1 MKVLEI
7 YCRVS
12 TDAQVE
18 KGHSLGA
25 QKKLGIAKAESLGMN
40 YKIHEEKGKS
50 AAHDDIE
57 NRPILQS
64 LLDSCDEGI
73 VTDIFV
79 TELDRLTRSPIA
91 MFYIKKVLI
100 DNKVL
105 LHTTNQTI
113 DLTNTEDEFVSDLTA
128 LLSRRENT
136 LRSKRSKRGMLE
148 AVKKGKWI
156 GVILPFGYRKDENG
170 YLAVDPDEQITYNK
184 IVEMSLAGNGTNTIA
199 HYLNELGVPTRCK
212 KVLPNG
218 TKVRNKFTKEIRQ
231 VHNDEFI
238 WRPGTIYTILTN
250 TIYTGK
256 RKYKNEIISSPRM
269 IDDDTWEKVMNNLPK
284 NRHFN
289 VNRNKNHFYLL
300 RGLLRCKRCGAN
312 LFGRIKTDERTYMCS
327 SKRAKSCGLRSPNLD
342 KLELLVWQ
350 MVANSEYHLEKIRCD
365 LQNGMHNEKIREFNI
380 QIDQNKKALIGLEQR
395 AKNLIMLYETER
407 ITLDKFDERK
417 AELDTETKAIKANNN
432 ALFKSMSS
440 LNAAEESIKQLTAG
454 VSQLSSRMNSL
465 TQEERK
471 EILNALVQN
480 ITVDWKEISRT
491 HIIEIDFKIS
501 ELNLEGCG
509 CINNKGEVY
518 IEEPHQKEKE
528 LVNAFEYFNQS
539 NPDEQS
545 PIQNFANKTTP
556 PLAIAQALKLYDVA
570 IETGEQKPMKL
581 LALTCL
587 QRNGSL

>member
-25 QKKLGIAKAESLGMN
+25 QQKLGIAKAESLGMN

-64 LLDSCDEGI
+64 LLDSCDEGT

-100 DNKVL
+100 DNKII

-156 GVILPFGYRKDENG
+156 GVILPFGYMKDENG
-170 YLAVDPDEQITYNK
+170 YLAVDPDEQIIYNK

-250 TIYTGK
+250 SIYIGK
-256 RKYKNEIISSPRM
+256 RKYKQEIITAPRL
-269 IDDDTWEKVMNNLPK
+269 IDDDTWSKVQVNLKK
-284 NRHFN
+284 NQHYN
-289 VNRNKNHFYLL
+289 INRNNKHFYQL
-300 RGLLRCKRCGAN
+300 RGLLRCGRCGAN
-312 LFGRIKTDERTYMCS
+312 LYGKIKSDERVYMCS
-327 SKRAKSCGLRSPNLD
+327 SKRTISCGLRSPNLD
-342 KLELLVWQ
+342 KLELLIWQ
-350 MVANSEYHLEKIRCD
+350 QVGKCDYHLQKIQDELETGVHHEKIESYTRQIT
-365 LQNGMHNEKIREFNI
+365 QN
-380 QIDQNKKALIGLEQR
+380 NKSLVTLEQR
-395 AKNLIMLYETER
+395 VNNLIKLYEMGR
-407 ITLDKFDERK
+407 ITIPKFDERK
-417 AELDTETKAIKANNN
+417 TTLDKEREILVESNSVIGKSIN
-432 ALFKSMSS
+432 AL
-440 LNAAEESIKQLTAG
+440 NTAAESINQLKSGIGA
-454 VSQLSSRMNSL
+454 LKARMNSYS
-465 TQEERK
+465 QEERK
-471 EILNALVQN
+471 EVLNALVQN
-480 ITVDWKEISRT
+480 ILVNWDEKSQMHTVEV
-491 HIIEIDFKIS
+491 DFKIS
-501 ELNLEGCG
+501 ELNLESQGFIKDG
-509 CINNKGEVY
+509 QVFLEK
-518 IEEPHQKEKE
+518 PHPKRE
-528 LVNAFEYFNQS
+528 LVNSFEYFN
-539 NPDEQS
+539 
-545 PIQNFANKTTP
+545 NKTDQELQNLITAP
-556 PLAIAQALKLYDVA
+556 ALKLYDVA